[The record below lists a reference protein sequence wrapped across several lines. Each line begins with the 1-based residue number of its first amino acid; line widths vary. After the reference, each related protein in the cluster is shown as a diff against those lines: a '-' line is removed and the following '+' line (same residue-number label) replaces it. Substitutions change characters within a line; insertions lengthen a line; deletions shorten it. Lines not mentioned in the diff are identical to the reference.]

1 MSNVQLDIDAIRK
14 MYEHE
19 PCLTPEER
27 ARHIEEATDHKLGKP
42 TTVIRERDRVGIF
55 ERTDGWK
62 AR

>member
-1 MSNVQLDIDAIRK
+1 MNQTELDIDAIRK

-27 ARHIEEATDHKLGKP
+27 ARHIELETDRRLGKP
-42 TTVIRERDRVGIF
+42 SPVVRERERVGIC